1 MSRAVNPYI
10 FAGVGVNGAFNNGE
24 AQDLGPYLPK
34 DNLLW
39 DGSRVFPVGRFGV
52 GMGVRLTDAVD
63 WQLGALAGFTF
74 RIGLKKEKPAEVI
87 PVAEPEPEPQ
97 PAPAPEPEPQPEPQP
112 EPVVEEP
119 APAPFEAVSRD
130 IYFTIGRSE
139 IRGSETAKLD
149 EVIAL
154 LKENPQTKVTVTGH
168 ADAETGRTPST
179 HQRRTASPS
188 V

>member
-39 DGSRVFPVGRFGV
+39 DGSRVFPVGRFGA
-52 GMGVRLTDAVD
+52 GMGVRLTDAVHFNIEVNGNFLSDRFNSKKGSAVD

-87 PVAEPEPEPQ
+87 PVAEPDSARARGGGARTRSLRGGDPRHLLHHRTQRDPRQ
-97 PAPAPEPEPQPEPQP
+97 RDSQARRGHRPAEG
-112 EPVVEEP
+112 EP
-119 APAPFEAVSRD
+119 ADHGDR
-130 IYFTIGRSE
+130 
-139 IRGSETAKLD
+139 
-149 EVIAL
+149 
-154 LKENPQTKVTVTGH
+154 N
-168 ADAETGRTPST
+168 RT
-179 HQRRTASPS
+179 R
-188 V
+188 